1 MPDKILGKP
10 SSHSDVLNKHL
21 KTLLI
26 GYGWVGQQCHK
37 YFPESHWYTPN
48 EGLHTP
54 ADAYI
59 GSQSFLDFEVDPQ
72 YYEVAFISVPSPMK
86 ADGSCDVSYVDDVV
100 RQWHRFVK
108 LFIVRSTVTP
118 GTIDK
123 LQKQYPENLFVMQ
136 PEYVGETLA
145 HPHLDV
151 NRSTFI
157 ILGGTPE
164 ATELAAHA
172 WSLVLHANSHI
183 RQITGLAG
191 ELCKYMENAFLGTKV
206 IFVNEFR
213 QLAESMGVDYNQLR
227 EAWLDDDRVGR
238 SHSFAY
244 KANPGFS
251 GKCLPKD
258 INSIVNYARTTAKQ
272 PLKLMEAVLNI
283 NAEMREDVPTTEK
296 LMPED
301 PAFPHDSRKSPPLPS
316 SKI

>member
-37 YFPESHWYTPN
+37 YFPESHWYTPG

-59 GSQSFLDFEVDPQ
+59 GSQSFEDLEFQLPQ
-72 YYEVAFISVPSPMK
+72 NYYEVAFISVPSPMK
-86 ADGSCDVSYVDDVV
+86 ADGSCDVSYVDSVV
-100 RQWHRFVK
+100 EQWHNHVK

-118 GTIDK
+118 GTIDR
-123 LQKQYPENLFVMQ
+123 LQSQYPNNLFVMQ

-151 NRSTFI
+151 NRQTFI
-157 ILGGTPE
+157 ILGGKKE
-164 ATELAAHA
+164 ATEMAAYA
-172 WSLVLHANSHI
+172 WSLVLHANSRI
-183 RQITGLAG
+183 RQITGLAA
-191 ELCKYMENAFLGTKV
+191 ELCKYMENSFLGTKV

-213 QLAESMGVDYNQLR
+213 ALAESMGVDFNELR

-258 INSIVNYARTTAKQ
+258 INSIVHYARTTAQ
-272 PLKLMEAVLNI
+272 SPLKLMEAVLNI
-283 NAEMREDVPTTEK
+283 NAEMREDVPTTEH
-296 LMPED
+296 LMPEE
-301 PAFPHDSRKSPPLPS
+301 PVFPHDHRNPPPLPS
-316 SKI
+316 R